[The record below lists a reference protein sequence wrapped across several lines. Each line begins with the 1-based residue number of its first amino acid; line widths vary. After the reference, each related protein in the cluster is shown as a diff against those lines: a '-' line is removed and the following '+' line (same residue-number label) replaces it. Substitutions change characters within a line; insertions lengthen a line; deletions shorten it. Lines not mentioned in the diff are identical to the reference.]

1 MYINYKES
9 FYLLLFCCEVLRTGG
24 EAAVRLLLLLL
35 LPFLCSSLLPPPL
48 YTVPKK
54 GLKRA
59 VNSGEDL
66 LFVLAFIGEV
76 GFRSIMFAISL

>member
-1 MYINYKES
+1 MNVHLES
-9 FYLLLFCCEVLRTGG
+9 FYLLPVLFCCKVLRTGG
-24 EAAVRLLLLLL
+24 EAAVRLL
-35 LPFLCSSLLPPPL
+35 FLCSSLLRPPL